1 VGLRRRAPSGRSRR
15 DEAAPPPRAD
25 RVEAVLRP
33 VTALGIDDEIVQAAA
48 SVEPTGLRSLDAI
61 HLASALVLGEVLDA
75 LVTYDAR
82 LGEAAEAAGVR
93 VLSPR

>member
-1 VGLRRRAPSGRSRR
+1 VN
-15 DEAAPPPRAD
+15 
-25 RVEAVLRP
+25 
-33 VTALGIDDEIVQAAA
+33 
-48 SVEPTGLRSLDAI
+48 AI
-61 HLASALVLGEVLDA
+61 HLASTLVVSEVLDA